1 MASQWP
7 PSLSVSS
14 GGSKPLQF
22 TRSPTAKNP
31 GKAAFSIL
39 RRIEASAIMTTRTE
53 TQNPKFLSVS
63 SGGSKPL
70 QFRYPGETRWFCPL
84 SVSSGG
90 SKPLQF
96 VIIQPDKCL
105 DFWHFQYPQADR
117 SLCNDETSAHLCAS

>member
-31 GKAAFSIL
+31 RKAAFSIL

-70 QFRYPGETRWFCPL
+70 QF
-84 SVSSGG
+84 
-90 SKPLQF
+90 

-117 SLCNDETSAHLCAS
+117 SLCNSRVYF